1 MFSQCSHG
9 DVLVGSTRR
18 RCGAAWRRLVGSM
31 LYRLGMTEA
40 EVITEIGERLAAA
53 VPAGSQVVLF
63 GSRARGE
70 AGAGSDYD
78 LLVIEPSVEN
88 AAVESTRL
96 RDELDDL
103 RTPIDVVVVAEDV
116 ARRRAVVRG
125 TVVDRALRE
134 GRVLV
139 AA

>member
-1 MFSQCSHG
+1 
-9 DVLVGSTRR
+9 
-18 RCGAAWRRLVGSM
+18 M

-70 AGAGSDYD
+70 AGTGSDYD

>member
-1 MFSQCSHG
+1 
-9 DVLVGSTRR
+9 
-18 RCGAAWRRLVGSM
+18 M

-70 AGAGSDYD
+70 GGAGSDYD

-88 AAVESTRL
+88 TAVESTRL

>member
-1 MFSQCSHG
+1 M
-9 DVLVGSTRR
+9 VGST
-18 RCGAAWRRLVGSM
+18 

-40 EVITEIGERLAAA
+40 EVITEIGERLAVA

-70 AGAGSDYD
+70 AAAGSDYD
-78 LLVIEPSVEN
+78 LLVIESSVEN

-139 AA
+139 AT